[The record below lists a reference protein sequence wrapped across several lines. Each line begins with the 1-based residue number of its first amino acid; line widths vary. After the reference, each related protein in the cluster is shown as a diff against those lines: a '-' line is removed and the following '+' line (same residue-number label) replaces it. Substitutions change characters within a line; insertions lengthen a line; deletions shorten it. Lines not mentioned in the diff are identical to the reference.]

1 MVVERDGI
9 RDAFCKKARKLL
21 CSVCPVPCGEGSGEG
36 EEKDGEEREA
46 DAGSDVDRGVSEVVV
61 VACGGAS
68 GEASGVVEVGKAG
81 GKSGGPAKRPFG
93 CVAVLPVLWEDR
105 GKPLGRNCV
114 TGAGV
119 GEVGA

>member
-1 MVVERDGI
+1 MVVENGV

-21 CSVCPVPCGEGSGEG
+21 CSVCPVPCGGGSGEG
-36 EEKDGEEREA
+36 EEKEGEEREV
-46 DAGSDVDRGVSEVVV
+46 DAGSDVDRVVV

-68 GEASGVVEVGKAG
+68 GEASGGVVEVGKAG
-81 GKSGGPAKRPFG
+81 GKSGGPAKRLFG